1 MRTCDRKTPVAVQA
15 QQAYVTR
22 RSIKQ
27 AAAAG
32 ELVMPIASMDRRDF
46 LYRAAMLGTAASLAG
61 LRSAQAQQAAL
72 VPRKVFFDNP
82 DYINVRVSPDGKS
95 LAWLAPVD
103 GVLNLWVAPVGD
115 VGAARQVTRVT
126 GRSIGTYFRW
136 AHNNRHLIFFRDND
150 GDENW
155 RAFSVD
161 WQTGNTVALA
171 PEGAKSFLQELDGKF
186 REEVLLKHNQ
196 RDKRYFDLFRINLVT
211 GASEL
216 LHENNEYVWMVTDSD
231 FKLRLAARYAADG
244 SAEVFE
250 RRADGSFAPFMTIP
264 IGDLDMTSFVDFSA
278 DGNTL
283 YMIDARD
290 RDKAAL
296 FAIDM
301 ASRKATLVAADEEAD
316 ISLLALDEQRR
327 MLAVRSIRDRVR
339 WQAINPAA
347 GRDLADLAGRPGDV
361 TLVSSDNANRLLTVF
376 YERDTESGEF
386 AVLDRQTHQLRP
398 LFSQRKSLAG
408 VALSAMK
415 PVVIPARDGLRL
427 NGYLT
432 MPSNAAGLQPMV
444 LVIHGGP
451 YLRDNWGFN
460 SVHQWLANRG
470 YAVLSVN
477 YRGSTGYGKAFVKA
491 ADREWGGKM
500 HDDLIDAVN
509 WAIGQGIADPRRVG
523 FYGGSYGG
531 YSALTA
537 ATKTPEVFACIV
549 DIFGISN
556 LITFMATIPPYWKAW
571 FSIWKNRL
579 GDPDTEAGRAFLV
592 ERSPI
597 THIDKAVRPILI
609 AQGMRDVRVVAAESE
624 QMVKALK
631 QRGVPVT
638 YITFADEGHGF
649 VRPENRM
656 AFTAVTEAFLA
667 KHLGGRYQPV
677 GGDFAGSSLKIET
690 GGELIPGI
698 SG

>member
-1 MRTCDRKTPVAVQA
+1 MPAV
-15 QQAYVTR
+15 
-22 RSIKQ
+22 
-27 AAAAG
+27 
-32 ELVMPIASMDRRDF
+32 PMDRRDF
-46 LYRAAMLGTAASLAG
+46 LHRVAALGAALPLAG
-61 LRSAQAQQAAL
+61 LEPAQAQQAAL
-72 VPRKVFFDNP
+72 VARKVFFDNP
-82 DYINVRVSPDGKS
+82 DYINVRVSPDGRS
-95 LAWLAPVD
+95 LSWLAPID
-103 GVLNLWVAPVGD
+103 GVLNLWVAPVAD
-115 VGAARQVTRVT
+115 VGVARAVTRIT
-126 GRSIGTYFRW
+126 GRSIGTYYRW
-136 AHNNRHLIFFRDND
+136 AHTSRHLIFFRDND
-150 GDENW
+150 GDENY

-161 WQTGNTVALA
+161 LQTGNTVALT
-171 PEGAKSFLQELDGKF
+171 PDGAKSYLQELDGKF
-186 REEVLLKHNQ
+186 PEEGLFRHNQ
-196 RDKRYFDLFRINLVT
+196 RDKRYLDLFRINVVT

-216 LHENNEYVWMVTDSD
+216 VYENKEYVWVVTDSD

-278 DGNTL
+278 DGKTL
-283 YMIDARD
+283 YLIGARD

-296 FAIDM
+296 FAVDM
-301 ASRKATLVAADEEAD
+301 ATKNTTLVVADEEAD

-327 MLAVRSIRDRVR
+327 MLAARSIRDRVR
-339 WQAINPAA
+339 WHAIDSAA

-361 TLVSSDNANRLLTVF
+361 TLVSSDAANRLLSVF

-386 AVLDRQTHQLRP
+386 ALLDRQTHEMRP

-408 VALSAMK
+408 VALSGMK
-415 PVVIPARDGLRL
+415 PVAIPARDGLRL
-427 NGYLT
+427 HGYLT
-432 MPSNAAGLQPMV
+432 MPVNAPAGPQPMV

-451 YLRDNWGFN
+451 YFRDTWGFN

-477 YRGSTGYGKAFVKA
+477 FRGSTGYGKAFVKA

-509 WAIGQGIADPRRVG
+509 WAVGKGIADPKRVG
-523 FYGGSYGG
+523 FYGASYGG

-537 ATKTPEVFACIV
+537 ATRTPEVFACIV

-556 LITFMATIPPYWKAW
+556 LVTFMATIPPYWKAW

-638 YITFADEGHGF
+638 YITFPDEGHGF

-656 AFTAVTEAFLA
+656 AFTAITEAFLA